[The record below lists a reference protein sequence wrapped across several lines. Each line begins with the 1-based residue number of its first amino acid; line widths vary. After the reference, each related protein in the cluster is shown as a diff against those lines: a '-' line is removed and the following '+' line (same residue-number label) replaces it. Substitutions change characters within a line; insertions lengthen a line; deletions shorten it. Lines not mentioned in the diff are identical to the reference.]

1 MVTSRRARAPG
12 LGGAYGG
19 EFHEGHCRVSVE
31 SRHIGVIL
39 GLTAFAVAVLCG
51 LAVDNP
57 MDVVLSRALASLAA
71 GFFVGALLGGVLA
84 HVIEAHVKRYIADR
98 PVPTP
103 NSSAH
108 TDSPVQVV
116 DEAKKDS

>member
-1 MVTSRRARAPG
+1 M
-12 LGGAYGG
+12 
-19 EFHEGHCRVSVE
+19 SVE

-57 MDVVLSRALASLAA
+57 MDVTLSRALTSLAA
-71 GFFVGALLGGVLA
+71 GFFVGALLGMVLS
-84 HVIEAHVKRYIADR
+84 HVIKQHVTQYIADR

-103 NSSAH
+103 NHAAQ
-108 TDSPVQVV
+108 TDSAAQAA
-116 DEAKKDS
+116 DEVKKDL